1 MHVVL
6 DVSRLLF
13 SVRRAAPSGIDR
25 VEMAYAKRWL
35 SRPAAECAF
44 AAQGPAGGF
53 ASVPRPA
60 VAALLD
66 AVEAA
71 WDGGVLIV
79 GLNPLR
85 PVDDGYVP
93 FLELLAGQIASQLA
107 TYGNIYASTNVEECG
122 ILLLPEE
129 VTYGRDGIAALQQI
143 LDRAKDGVK
152 IGVLQA
158 HSTFASNL
166 RDFVLLF

>member
-1 MHVVL
+1 MHEEASFPDEFVYFWKF
-6 DVSRLLF
+6 D
-13 SVRRAAPSGIDR
+13 GI
-25 VEMAYAKRWL
+25 
-35 SRPAAECAF
+35 
-44 AAQGPAGGF
+44 
-53 ASVPRPA
+53 
-60 VAALLD
+60 
-66 AVEAA
+66 
-71 WDGGVLIV
+71 
-79 GLNPLR
+79 GLQR
-85 PVDDGYVP
+85 
-93 FLELLAGQIASQLA
+93 LAGQIASQLA